1 MTRLLFQHHK
11 PSSVGP
17 ERLART
23 SGILFSLIIPAIS
36 LARYA
41 SSLARHVTL
50 PLPALGHPDLD
61 PAWIE
66 PILSYFH
73 GPLGYYSTLTRAT
86 NFLVGALLGLLVL
99 DPGRWAALR
108 RRRGAWAAVSLAA
121 LAAWAALV
129 PLRRPFLAPPD
140 RATAQAWPARASAV
154 WAALGY
160 HASLPVSFLV
170 ATGLAALM
178 LFPRAAPARA
188 LGRLSPLEPYTFH
201 AFLLH
206 IPVMYW
212 AEAWLAP
219 RGALL
224 RLTLAA
230 PLAGLAALVL
240 AVWCASLAAAAALGA
255 LERAVL
261 QPALSRTLA
270 VVGW

>member
-1 MTRLLFQHHK
+1 MEYCHLSLPLNFMLLNNAVGFGGCGVVSGSWLRLCMWLDLRLDVYWTVAVQLHLFLVYPLLLALLHT
-11 PSSVGP
+11 SVGP

-86 NFLVGALLGLLVL
+86 NFLVGALLGLL
-99 DPGRWAALR
+99 
-108 RRRGAWAAVSLAA
+108 
-121 LAAWAALV
+121 
-129 PLRRPFLAPPD
+129 
-140 RATAQAWPARASAV
+140 
-154 WAALGY
+154 
-160 HASLPVSFLV
+160 
-170 ATGLAALM
+170 
-178 LFPRAAPARA
+178 
-188 LGRLSPLEPYTFH
+188 PYTFH